1 MSTDSDTISPNCI
14 EDKLS
19 LVSHDSFTR
28 VKTTC
33 LGLFE
38 GQLVQT
44 FLDDVVAIQV
54 LDQRDNLV
62 EECTNKGFDLKDCQ

>member
-1 MSTDSDTISPNCI
+1 MSTDSDTVSPDRI

-19 LVSHDSFTR
+19 LVSHDSLIDVR
-28 VKTTC
+28 VAY
-33 LGLFE
+33 LGLFK

-54 LDQRDNLV
+54 LD
-62 EECTNKGFDLKDCQ
+62 

>member
-1 MSTDSDTISPNCI
+1 MAMSTDGDTVSPDRI

-19 LVSHDSFTR
+19 LVSHDSLIDVR
-28 VKTTC
+28 VAY
-33 LGLFE
+33 LGLFK

-54 LDQRDNLV
+54 LD
-62 EECTNKGFDLKDCQ
+62 

>member
-19 LVSHDSFTR
+19 LVSHGTFMNVR
-28 VKTTC
+28 VAH

-38 GQLVQT
+38 CKLVQT
-44 FLDDVVAIQV
+44 FLDDVVAVQV
-54 LDQRDNLV
+54 LDQRDDLV
-62 EECTNKGFDLKDCQ
+62 EQRTNKGFDLKDY